1 MNSEFLE
8 DEIKEDSSLENIKTA
23 LLKEGGFPTF
33 DFFKFFKRKNLLCP
47 CGITPSNLNIFIV
60 N

>member
-23 LLKEGGFPTF
+23 LLKEGGFPT
-33 DFFKFFKRKNLLCP
+33 
-47 CGITPSNLNIFIV
+47 CGFTTNPM
-60 N
+60 